1 MGFLFR
7 TQFIPPG
14 KPGLLLTKIRN
25 NQPFLGYRGSQ
36 DETKRKLVA
45 NVRHVGDLYYNSGD
59 VLVLDQE
66 GFFYFRDRL
75 GDTFRSGMGGLGG
88 QGFWDVLPP

>member
-1 MGFLFR
+1 M
-7 TQFIPPG
+7 
-14 KPGLLLTKIRN
+14 TKIRK

-36 DETKRKLVA
+36 EETKKKLVA
-45 NVRHVGDLYYNSGD
+45 NVRHVGDLYFNTGD
-59 VLVLDQE
+59 VLALDQE

-88 QGFWDVLPP
+88 RGLWGVLPP